1 FDLVVIGAG
10 PAGLAAAVYG
20 ASEGLRTAVLEREA
34 PGGQAG
40 SSSRIENYLGFPNGL
55 SGADLAR
62 RALDQARRLG
72 AEVISATTASELRSS
87 GPYRIVELDGGGRLA
102 ASAVIVATGVTY
114 RTLDVDGAEA
124 LR

>member
-1 FDLVVIGAG
+1 
-10 PAGLAAAVYG
+10 
-20 ASEGLRTAVLEREA
+20 
-34 PGGQAG
+34 
-40 SSSRIENYLGFPNGL
+40 
-55 SGADLAR
+55 DLAR

-124 LR
+124 LRDAGVFYGAASHEARAYQGEHVLIVGAANSAGQAALHFARYAATVT